1 MELIRK
7 NAKSY
12 LQKVHLPEWLLGFLK
27 ESLLQKK
34 SMRDGDHYKRKCDG
48 SSPSLRMSE
57 EGATLGSFAEVKRPK
72 AAMLASAVSNEHAEW
87 LGNGK
92 SKESALCSSGSTSSV
107 VSKVFSD
114 LPFAKRVL
122 NGEENKLGDSG
133 KHLGKK
139 RKVGELPNQSPTS
152 CGNIKRSDVTIL
164 SDVSRLIEKEKSG
177 GFVNIGSVSD
187 SSVPSCSTGNSG
199 KQQTARKKVT
209 KSSLNSKVG
218 MMQAS
223 SKSQP
228 LRILPRVLPAPA
240 HADSNSS
247 LMVVHV
253 RDSNIA
259 NERKENTTISSAAM
273 PTATFTTL
281 GSVSALGTNSSAEH
295 FLSICGHLVNM
306 EDFKKLI
313 DTNIKNVP
321 QIIQVPLPDG
331 TSRSFTVIFSPKIQT
346 PETNHT
352 TQEGITPGKPSPAS
366 STNAS
371 SIPGNITLSH
381 SVRSSLPSTFLLAS
395 LPLQTVVP
403 AVSAPA
409 ATKTVTSQGTKH
421 SAILPTIFSKSLSHP
436 KGVPM
441 SFSKKTTAQTSQFR
455 KIQPRILRKAAP
467 KQNGTMAPAAVS
479 SNLEDSV
486 AKDIESDVTIE
497 DVSVLLQRTNPIAT
511 YIYDP
516 GHQISHI
523 QSCIECGDSFS
534 TAAGY
539 TSHMNRMSIVI
550 RYACRFCSLAMA
562 FFNKCAF
569 MSHLRL
575 HADAGQNEEDSAAFN
590 PKSHTISVSSLPSF
604 LLPAVGPH
612 VFGPTVDDLN
622 APIDCSECGLSLQN
636 ADLLAVHFGANVQ
649 QCNFLHTC
657 QFCDMELP
665 SSCALKAHLRLHDN
679 NRLVHARPHYV
690 CPECGLSFPA
700 QASLYQH
707 LLSACVHFSR
717 LVCLKCKI
725 CAEIFSSQY
734 SMRCHLLQHH
744 IEEADHEE
752 EHVSARYIFACNL
765 CKDVVCHFPTKDC
778 LRKHFSSI
786 QNCYRYKCVI
796 CSAGFILLSELCQH
810 INMRHSLH
818 SGPSEQENTNSTKFR
833 PDACLPFNMWQVVRQ
848 SSIDVTVSKLL
859 DVRFTPGDEDSYRV
873 LNIWKSFRKK
883 TKSPKNIRVD
893 AFFCPFCGFTPSSIA
908 LIKQHLNYH
917 RVWNKPVCQ
926 ICWRGH
932 FFTKVDFQYHSELHT
947 SKRTSNMRRQ
957 NGISQEDSTISEA
970 SSSLVKILSSNP
982 ILDTSQPAVLS
993 HSSSKSDE
1001 SSSSSSLCDNV
1012 SLSSDDDEE
1021 EEDGECAGR
1030 RLLKLPPLLFD
1041 HDSEDQSSSKPF
1053 HTCHLCGLTYRS
1065 QEMLRNHYSHAHIG
1079 HKNVFVCLVCRKRKK
1094 ERPFPKKDLLVKHCI
1109 RKHRLSAKEAERMVS
1124 KEAIQPLMLMPG
1136 ELFPVPGQQQ
1146 QSQNS
1151 AARSSAGSRETA
1163 PVKRLRVTGDTR
1175 QDFICAKCSF
1185 STGIM
1190 AEFRSHI
1197 ITHTVSNC
1205 VQCLECGLSFSVLT
1219 SLKKHLF
1226 MVHRI
1231 LQPDRYVEE
1240 NQIRMTEPSEEV
1252 STHLNLFQSFHQ
1264 KELHNLNPEMFH
1276 EAMDR
1281 PEVTEPQKS
1290 ENPLECTVCYRGF
1303 ECESQLKTHMR
1314 THGMAFIRSR
1324 RTRKKEHNSR
1334 NEEETKV
1341 SEALADSKVTI

>member
-1 MELIRK
+1 MSFYVLYNLYKCRGKVTEAQPVIDGVHLSRFWKQNYVTRNMLSELDSDLVSYNNTASHVKCCSLYLSRAEDMAQNGCLSPTLNGGYVHSQKEKEGIEITEFAPRTEECEMSLPITDEMTDKSVDCLDRDVDSLLPADKGSHDSKSIDSSLDNPVSHQEEDTDSDQSDEKIITLSEEDLFAGEGSSDLVITNVCSVKDNRGSAIHDNPRNVGATCSVALDTVVVSSDESNDRTHGEILSDARK
-7 NAKSY
+7 TSTNGTSKFPSSSDVLNFRQATLKKTTSHSEMADKELSSVDKSFIKLPGASASIDQKSSCLLENCVSTNMSWSAKSPATASECTNGANSEKC
-12 LQKVHLPEWLLGFLK
+12 KVLSSDSTPTRMVLGFLK

-107 VSKVFSD
+107 VSRVFSD
-114 LPFAKRVL
+114 LPFAKHVL

-177 GFVNIGSVSD
+177 GFVNIGLVSD

-281 GSVSALGTNSSAEH
+281 GSVSAPGTNSSAEH

-346 PETNHT
+346 PETNRT

-421 SAILPTIFSKSLSHP
+421 SAIIPTIFSKSLSHP

-690 CPECGLSFPA
+690 CPECGKIS
-700 QASLYQH
+700 SLM
-707 LLSACVHFSR
+707 LTLR
-717 LVCLKCKI
+717 LN
-725 CAEIFSSQY
+725 IFSY
-734 SMRCHLLQHH
+734 
-744 IEEADHEE
+744 
-752 EHVSARYIFACNL
+752 
-765 CKDVVCHFPTKDC
+765 
-778 LRKHFSSI
+778 
-786 QNCYRYKCVI
+786 
-796 CSAGFILLSELCQH
+796 
-810 INMRHSLH
+810 
-818 SGPSEQENTNSTKFR
+818 
-833 PDACLPFNMWQVVRQ
+833 
-848 SSIDVTVSKLL
+848 
-859 DVRFTPGDEDSYRV
+859 
-873 LNIWKSFRKK
+873 
-883 TKSPKNIRVD
+883 
-893 AFFCPFCGFTPSSIA
+893 
-908 LIKQHLNYH
+908 
-917 RVWNKPVCQ
+917 
-926 ICWRGH
+926 
-932 FFTKVDFQYHSELHT
+932 
-947 SKRTSNMRRQ
+947 
-957 NGISQEDSTISEA
+957 
-970 SSSLVKILSSNP
+970 
-982 ILDTSQPAVLS
+982 
-993 HSSSKSDE
+993 
-1001 SSSSSSLCDNV
+1001 
-1012 SLSSDDDEE
+1012 
-1021 EEDGECAGR
+1021 
-1030 RLLKLPPLLFD
+1030 
-1041 HDSEDQSSSKPF
+1041 
-1053 HTCHLCGLTYRS
+1053 
-1065 QEMLRNHYSHAHIG
+1065 
-1079 HKNVFVCLVCRKRKK
+1079 
-1094 ERPFPKKDLLVKHCI
+1094 
-1109 RKHRLSAKEAERMVS
+1109 
-1124 KEAIQPLMLMPG
+1124 
-1136 ELFPVPGQQQ
+1136 
-1146 QSQNS
+1146 
-1151 AARSSAGSRETA
+1151 
-1163 PVKRLRVTGDTR
+1163 
-1175 QDFICAKCSF
+1175 
-1185 STGIM
+1185 
-1190 AEFRSHI
+1190 
-1197 ITHTVSNC
+1197 
-1205 VQCLECGLSFSVLT
+1205 
-1219 SLKKHLF
+1219 F
-1226 MVHRI
+1226 M
-1231 LQPDRYVEE
+1231 
-1240 NQIRMTEPSEEV
+1240 
-1252 STHLNLFQSFHQ
+1252 
-1264 KELHNLNPEMFH
+1264 
-1276 EAMDR
+1276 
-1281 PEVTEPQKS
+1281 
-1290 ENPLECTVCYRGF
+1290 
-1303 ECESQLKTHMR
+1303 
-1314 THGMAFIRSR
+1314 
-1324 RTRKKEHNSR
+1324 
-1334 NEEETKV
+1334 
-1341 SEALADSKVTI
+1341 